1 MQSELTDPSGGRQMF
16 QEINHHRRRFLAPEA
31 IINSRIIRLSLVGMV
46 AASLVVGT
54 FRAQS
59 SFASNRRPSARAGS
73 VAPRNA
79 AKPTIVLIHG
89 AFADGSSWQHVI
101 PILERDGYS
110 VIAVQNALAS
120 LAGDVETTKRV
131 IDAQPGPMVVVG
143 HSYGGAV
150 ITGAAAGNPNV
161 KALVYIAAFAP
172 EAGEPIGVYGDKYPA
187 PLGGAL
193 KPDAAGFL
201 YIDRARFREVFCAD
215 VPAMEASV
223 MAATQKPII
232 GSAFGG
238 SVDQAAWK
246 TIPSWYLVTQDDRA
260 INPDLE
266 RFYAKRIGAK
276 TTEIK
281 SSHVPFISHPGEV
294 ARLIEQAAR

>member
-1 MQSELTDPSGGRQMF
+1 MRKT
-16 QEINHHRRRFLAPEA
+16 HLAP
-31 IINSRIIRLSLVGMV
+31 LVLTGLM
-46 AASLVVGT
+46 AVVLAGAT
-54 FRAQS
+54 PLRAQS
-59 SFASNRRPSARAGS
+59 PSAVTAPGSAGS
-73 VAPRNA
+73 SPSA
-79 AKPTIVLIHG
+79 AGKPTIVLVHG
-89 AFADGSSWQHVI
+89 AFADATGWQHVI
-101 PILERDGYS
+101 PTLERDGYT

-131 IDAQPGPMVVVG
+131 LDAQNGPVVAVG

-172 EAGEPIGVYGDKYPA
+172 EAGEPIGAYGDKYPA
-187 PLGGAL
+187 PLGAAL
-193 KPDAAGFL
+193 KPDAAGYL
-201 YIDRARFREVFCAD
+201 YIDRARFHELFAAD
-215 VPAMEASV
+215 VSAMEASV

-232 GSAFGG
+232 GSAFGE
-238 SVDQAAWK
+238 SVDRAAWK

-276 TTEIK
+276 TIEIK
-281 SSHVPFISHPGEV
+281 SSHVPFVSHPDEV
-294 ARLIEQAAR
+294 ARVIEQAASAP

>member
-1 MQSELTDPSGGRQMF
+1 MF
-16 QEINHHRRRFLAPEA
+16 EERNRRRFFTTEA
-31 IINSRIIRLSLVGMV
+31 MTSSRIIRLSLVGMV
-46 AASLVVGT
+46 LASFVGVGA

-59 SFASNRRPSARAGS
+59 SLVSTGQPTVRAKTRSGD
-73 VAPRNA
+73 ARNA
-79 AKPTIVLIHG
+79 AKPTIVLVHG
-89 AFADGSSWQHVI
+89 AFADGTSWQHVI
-101 PILERDGYS
+101 PILERDGYN

-120 LAGDVETTKRV
+120 LAGDVETTKLV
-131 IDAQPGPMVVVG
+131 IDAQTGPVVAVG

-172 EAGEPIGVYGDKYPA
+172 ESGEPIGVYGDKYPS
-187 PLGGAL
+187 PLEAAL

-201 YIDRARFREVFCAD
+201 YIDRARFREVFAAD
-215 VPAMEASV
+215 VPATEASV

-232 GSAFGG
+232 GSAFGA
-238 SVDQAAWK
+238 SVAQAAWK
-246 TIPSWYLVTQDDRA
+246 TIPSWYLVTQEDRA

-266 RFYAKRIGAK
+266 RFYAKRMGAK

-281 SSHVPFISHPGEV
+281 SSHVPFISHPAEV
-294 ARLIEQAAR
+294 VRLIEQAAR

>member
-1 MQSELTDPSGGRQMF
+1 MF
-16 QEINHHRRRFLAPEA
+16 KEIYRHRFFSTEA
-31 IINSRIIRLSLVGMV
+31 TTSSRINRLSLVGIIV
-46 AASLVVGT
+46 ASFVGVGILS
-54 FRAQS
+54 AQS
-59 SFASNRRPSARAGS
+59 SLVSNARPSARAKNTGD
-73 VAPRNA
+73 ARNA
-79 AKPTIVLIHG
+79 AKPTIVLVHG
-89 AFADGSSWQHVI
+89 AFADATSWQHVI
-101 PILERDGYS
+101 PILERDGYN

-131 IDAQPGPMVVVG
+131 IDAQTGPVVVVG

-150 ITGAAAGNPNV
+150 ITGAAAGNSNV

-172 EAGEPIGVYGDKYPA
+172 EPGEAIGAYGDKYPA
-187 PLGGAL
+187 PLNATL

-215 VPAMEASV
+215 LPATEASV
-223 MAATQKPII
+223 MAATQKPVI
-232 GSAFGG
+232 GSAFGA

-276 TTEIK
+276 TSEIK
-281 SSHVPFISHPGEV
+281 SSHVPFISHPAEV